1 MFRQLTSILPSALL
15 VLLLGSTNS
24 YAVTGMRLIGITG
37 NQGVDNDETLYEI
50 DLAAGT
56 VNPLF
61 KLPFVPDTDSI
72 AFNPRNGL
80 LYRTSG
86 ASNYSNN
93 PASNGFRD
101 NHYMQTVD
109 VRSGTFAQSAIYNA
123 NSEQFG
129 LPAPKPSWVVP
140 AERRLDSQTG
150 NEFRISGPNEY
161 HSIRDLTWSSSDC
174 SFYAADEDGI
184 FKVTPQGDSTF
195 LAAPGGQPKGIAF
208 TDVGGVRTLY
218 LSDRDGPELWR
229 IDPVTGQHL
238 GAPVMVKHP
247 TIAGAFVDG
256 LLSLETLP
264 NEPMLFAIQKIE
276 GSPYDRQVL
285 LVDPVT
291 GNSTAVVSLGVHMA
305 DLAFVYNPPAPGDID
320 LDGVVDRRDA
330 ALMAQYFG
338 TASGATTS
346 TGNFNCDGQ
355 TTLADLAALQAHL
368 DAAASP
374 AFTAAFADSTSVPEP
389 GTVLIAMMGFA
400 GIGFRRVIATS
411 RR

>member
-1 MFRQLTSILPSALL
+1 MFRHWTSTLPLALL
-15 VLLLGSTNS
+15 ALLLCSTSS
-24 YAVTGMRLIGITG
+24 YAVTGLRLIGITG
-37 NQGVDNDETLYEI
+37 NQGVENDETLYEI

-56 VNPLF
+56 IRSLF
-61 KLPFVPDTDSI
+61 KLPFVPDTDAI

-109 VRSGTFAQSAIYNA
+109 VLSGTFAQSAIYNA

-161 HSIRDLTWSSSDC
+161 HSIRDFTWSSSDC

-195 LAAPGGQPKGIAF
+195 LGAPGGQPKGITF
-208 TDVGGVRTLY
+208 SDIGGTRTLY
-218 LSDRDGPELWR
+218 LSDRDSPELWR
-229 IDPVTGQHL
+229 IDPTTGQHL

-256 LLSLETLP
+256 LLSLESLP
-264 NEPMLFAIQKIE
+264 NEATLLAIQKIE
-276 GSPYDRQVL
+276 GSPYERQVL
-285 LVDPVT
+285 LVDPVS

-305 DLAFVYNPPAPGDID
+305 DLAFIYDPLPLGDID
-320 LDGVVDRRDA
+320 LDGVVGRKDA
-330 ALMAQYFG
+330 ALMARYFG
-338 TASGATTS
+338 TSTGATES
-346 TGNFNCDGQ
+346 TGDFTCDGQ
-355 TTLADLAALQAHL
+355 TTLADLAVLQAHL
-368 DAAASP
+368 SAAASP
-374 AFTAAFADSTSVPEP
+374 AFTATLADSTSVPEP
-389 GTVLIAMMGFA
+389 GTVVLIFLGMAGMGL
-400 GIGFRRVIATS
+400 RRVCAKA
-411 RR
+411 RQ